1 MLYLSLNSCGKDNY
15 FDCSASLAQKEH
27 SYPAMPSSYIS
38 VVPQNKFAFQGI
50 FLIATQFLKVI
61 K

>member
-1 MLYLSLNSCGKDNY
+1 VVKDNY